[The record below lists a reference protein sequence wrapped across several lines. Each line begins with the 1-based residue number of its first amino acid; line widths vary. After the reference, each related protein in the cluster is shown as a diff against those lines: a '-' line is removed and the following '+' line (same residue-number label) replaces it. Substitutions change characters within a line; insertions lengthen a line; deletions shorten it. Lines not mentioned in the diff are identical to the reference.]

1 MAKQGNGIMLKNAK
15 EIAAVM
21 RCRVDEI
28 PSLIKAGAPIFREG
42 DHPRAPYCAHRGM
55 LDEWAYG
62 QAKQKCKT
70 MSIAETYPKLI

>member
-1 MAKQGNGIMLKNAK
+1 MEKQGHGIMLKNAK

-28 PSLIKAGAPIFREG
+28 PELIKAGAPIFREG

-55 LDEWAYG
+55 LDEWAYE
-62 QAKQKCKT
+62 QAKKKMQNLVNT
-70 MSIAETYPKLI
+70 